1 MENIVSVIRN
11 INTKQGDID
20 MILELVFGI
29 LGAAIGFTISTAIR
43 DERKEERYR
52 LTVSEIDEQMRK
64 DLEYYKNLSNSLRED
79 VRYYRTKAE
88 KKI

>member
-1 MENIVSVIRN
+1 
-11 INTKQGDID
+11 

-29 LGAAIGFTISTAIR
+29 LGAGIGFTISTTIR

-52 LTVSEIDEQMRK
+52 LTVAQIDEQMRK

-79 VRYYRTKAE
+79 VKHYRTKAE